1 MAVSNT
7 VTSFQQ
13 TIWSKSILRSLN
25 KITSLRNHC
34 DFKYEK
40 DSKNAKEVRILSITR
55 PTIRTYVPGTSLTRE
70 SVVDG
75 YQTLQ
80 LNQYRYFNFEIEDIV
95 KAQSVPGLME
105 ASTDE
110 AAKGLALEGDKYVA
124 SIIEDGVENG
134 VVVNEATDPDT
145 TETIAQ
151 SASVISLTTANA
163 MASVEDG
170 FAALYGNDC
179 KVSDMFY
186 FEVAPKVFTIYRQ
199 SLTEL
204 STNNPEILKK
214 GAVGKIN
221 NAYVCIENC
230 LPTGKTGT
238 GSTDNVY
245 YNVIRTD
252 KAIAFAEQIEKV
264 EHYRPEDAFTDAVKG
279 LYVFG
284 AKIVRPKE
292 IYVMKTAM

>member
-1 MAVSNT
+1 MAVANT
-7 VTSFQQ
+7 ITNFQQ

-34 DFKYEK
+34 NFQYEK
-40 DSKNAKEVRILSITR
+40 ESKNAKEVKILSVNR
-55 PTIRTYVPGTSLTRE
+55 PTIRTYVPGTALTRE
-70 SVVDG
+70 SASDSS
-75 YQTLQ
+75 QLLQ
-80 LNQYRYFNFEIEDIV
+80 LNQYRYFNFEVEDIV

-105 ASTDE
+105 ALTDE
-110 AAKGLALEGDKYVA
+110 AGKGLALEGDKYVA
-124 SIIEDGVENG
+124 TIVKTDV
-134 VVVNEATDPDT
+134 EATTPT
-145 TETIAQ
+145 VEV
-151 SASVISLTTANA
+151 SSSVITLTTSNA
-163 MASVEDG
+163 MSSVEDG
-170 FAALYGNDC
+170 FAKLYANDC

-186 FEVAPKVFTIYRQ
+186 LEVAPKVFTTYRQ
-199 SLTEL
+199 QLTEL

-230 LPTGKTGT
+230 LPTGRTGS

-245 YNVIRTD
+245 YNILRTD

>member
-7 VTSFQQ
+7 ITNFQQ
-13 TIWSKSILRSLN
+13 TIWSKSILRSLE

-34 DFKYEK
+34 NFQYEK
-40 DSKNAKEVRILSITR
+40 DSKNAKEVKILSVNR
-55 PTIRTYVPGTSLTRE
+55 PTIRTYVPGTAITRE
-70 SVVDG
+70 SATDSS
-75 YQTLQ
+75 QLLQ
-80 LNQYRYFNFEIEDIV
+80 LNQYRYFNFEVEDIV

-105 ASTDE
+105 ALTDE
-110 AAKGLALEGDKYVA
+110 AGKGLALEGDKYVA
-124 SIIEDGVENG
+124 TIVKADVE
-134 VVVNEATDPDT
+134 ADT
-145 TETIAQ
+145 PTV
-151 SASVISLTTANA
+151 SVSSSVITLSTTNA
-163 MASVEDG
+163 MSSVEDG
-170 FAALYGNDC
+170 FATLYANDC

-186 FEVAPKVFTIYRQ
+186 LEVAPKVFTTYRQ
-199 SLTEL
+199 QLTEL

-230 LPTGKTGT
+230 LPTGKKQA
-238 GSTDNVY
+238 SDASDNVY
-245 YNVIRTD
+245 YNILRTD
-252 KAIAFAEQIEKV
+252 KAIAFSEQIDKV

-284 AKIVRPKE
+284 AKIIRPKE

>member
-1 MAVSNT
+1 MAVANT
-7 VTSFQQ
+7 VTDFQQ

-34 DFKYEK
+34 NFQYEK
-40 DSKNAKEVRILSITR
+40 ESKNAKEVKILSVNR
-55 PTIRTYVPGTSLTRE
+55 PTIRTYVPGTALTRE
-70 SVVDG
+70 SASDSS
-75 YQTLQ
+75 QLLQ
-80 LNQYRYFNFEIEDIV
+80 LNQYRYFNFEVEDIV

-105 ASTDE
+105 ALTDE
-110 AAKGLALEGDKYVA
+110 AGKGLALEGDKYVA
-124 SIIEDGVENG
+124 SIVKADV
-134 VVVNEATDPDT
+134 EATTP
-145 TETIAQ
+145 TIEV
-151 SASVISLTTANA
+151 SSSVITLTTSNA
-163 MASVEDG
+163 MSSVEDG
-170 FAALYGNDC
+170 FAKLYANDC

-186 FEVAPKVFTIYRQ
+186 LEVAPKVFTTYRQ
-199 SLTEL
+199 QLTEL

-230 LPTGKTGT
+230 LPTGKTGS

-245 YNVIRTD
+245 YNILRTD
-252 KAIAFAEQIEKV
+252 KAIAFAEQIDKV

-292 IYVMKTAM
+292 IYVMKTSF